1 MEKIKHPDDLYSV
14 VQKKMDELEQFP
26 TVITV
31 PSGTCC
37 LASGS
42 HDVLIALN
50 ETLEKNKLGAKVR
63 VRASGCQGFCEQE
76 PMIVIEPGNI
86 FYGHVKAEDI
96 EEIVE
101 ETIIKKNIIDRLLY
115 VDSITDNKI
124 VKEIDI
130 PFYKLQD
137 RTILGQNRVLD
148 PCDIEEYIAQGGYTA
163 LIKVIKELKPEEVIE
178 EIKKSGLR
186 GRGGGGF
193 PTGRKWDECRKA
205 SGEIKYVICNADEG
219 DPGAYMDR
227 SILEGNPHAVLEGML
242 IGAYAIGAQH
252 GYIYVR
258 NEYPLAVKHSRI
270 AVDKAREL
278 GLLGKDI
285 LGSGFDFDVEISR
298 GGGAFVCGESSALM
312 LSLEGKVGEPRPK
325 DIHATE
331 QGFKN
336 MPTTLNN
343 VETWANIPFIINK
356 GSSWFAGKGTEK
368 SKGTKVFALT
378 GQIKN
383 TGLVEIPMGVPLK
396 TIVYDIGG
404 GAKNGSRIKAVQ
416 TGGPSG
422 GCLPVEKFD
431 LPVDF
436 EALSEAGSMVGSGG
450 MVIMDDHSCMVD
462 VAKYFLTF
470 LQDESCG
477 KCVPCRIGIDR
488 MLEIITDITE
498 GRGSM
503 EQLELLEDVA
513 ETVAIGSLC
522 ALGKTA
528 PNPVLSTLRYFRSE
542 YDAHIKEKSCPSGV
556 CRELIHYSID
566 KEKCNGCGLCLKA
579 CPNDAISGEKKE
591 AHLIKDEVCVKCGI
605 CEEQCKFDAVII
617 T

>member
-1 MEKIKHPDDLYSV
+1 MEKIKLPDDLHAFA
-14 VQKKMDELEQFP
+14 QRKKDELEQCP

-37 LASGS
+37 QASGS
-42 HDVLIALN
+42 LAVLIALN
-50 ETLEKNKLGAKVR
+50 EALEKKNLRARVR
-63 VRASGCQGFCEQE
+63 VRVSGCHGFCEQE
-76 PMIVIEPGNI
+76 PMVVIEPGSI
-86 FYGHVKAEDI
+86 FYSHVRPEDI
-96 EEIVE
+96 EEIIE

-115 VDSITDNKI
+115 VDSVAGNKI

-137 RTILGQNRVLD
+137 RTILGQNKLLD
-148 PCDIEEYIAQGGYTA
+148 PCNIEEYIAHGGYSA
-163 LIKVIKELKPEEVIE
+163 FIKAVTDFKPEEVIE
-178 EIKKSGLR
+178 EVKKSGLR

-193 PTGRKWDECRKA
+193 STGWKWELCRKA
-205 SGEIKYVICNADEG
+205 DGETKYIICNADEG

-227 SILEGNPHAVLEGML
+227 SILEGNPHAILEGML
-242 IGAYAIGAQH
+242 IGAYAIGAQQ

-270 AVDKAREL
+270 AVDKAREF
-278 GLLGKDI
+278 GLLGKNI
-285 LGSGFDFDVEISR
+285 LGSGFDFDVDISR

-312 LSLEGKVGEPRPK
+312 MSLEGKVGEPRPK

-336 MPTTLNN
+336 MPTALNN
-343 VETWANIPFIINK
+343 VETWANIPLIINK
-356 GSSWFAGKGTEK
+356 GSSWYAAKGTEK
-368 SKGTKVFALT
+368 SKGTKIFALT

-383 TGLVEIPMGVPLK
+383 TGLVEVPMGIPLK
-396 TIVYDIGG
+396 TIIYDIGG
-404 GAKNGSRIKAVQ
+404 GAQNGSRIKAVQ

-422 GCLPVEKFD
+422 GCLPVDKFD

-436 EALSEAGSMVGSGG
+436 EALSAAGSMVGSGG

-462 VAKYFLTF
+462 IAKYFLTF

-488 MLEIITDITE
+488 MLEIITEITE
-498 GRGSM
+498 GRGNM
-503 EQLELLEDVA
+503 EQLELLEDIA

-542 YDAHIKEKSCPSGV
+542 YEAHINEKRCPAGV
-556 CRELIHYSID
+556 CRELIQYSID
-566 KEKCNGCGLCLKA
+566 KENCIGCGLCLKA
-579 CPNDAISGEKKE
+579 CPNGSISGKKKE
-591 AHLIKDEVCVKCGI
+591 VHVINDEICVKCGI
-605 CEEQCKFDAVII
+605 CKEQCKNDAVII

>member
-1 MEKIKHPDDLYSV
+1 MEKIKLPDDLHAFA
-14 VQKKMDELEQFP
+14 QRKKDELEQCP

-37 LASGS
+37 QASGS
-42 HDVLIALN
+42 LAVLIALN
-50 ETLEKNKLGAKVR
+50 EALEKKNLRARVR
-63 VRASGCQGFCEQE
+63 VKVSGCHGFCEQE
-76 PMIVIEPGNI
+76 PMVVIEPGSI
-86 FYGHVKAEDI
+86 FYSHVRPEDI
-96 EEIVE
+96 EEIIE

-115 VDSITDNKI
+115 VDSVTGNKI

-137 RTILGQNRVLD
+137 RTILGQNKLLD
-148 PCDIEEYIAQGGYTA
+148 PCNIEEYIAHGGYSA
-163 LIKVIKELKPEEVIE
+163 FIKAVTDFKPEEVIE
-178 EIKKSGLR
+178 EVKKSGLR

-193 PTGRKWDECRKA
+193 STGWKWELCRKA
-205 SGEIKYVICNADEG
+205 DGETKYIICNADEG

-227 SILEGNPHAVLEGML
+227 SILEGNPHAILEGML
-242 IGAYAIGAQH
+242 IGAYAIGAQQ

-270 AVDKAREL
+270 AVDKAREF
-278 GLLGKDI
+278 GLLGKNI
-285 LGSGFDFDVEISR
+285 LGSGFDFDVDISR

-312 LSLEGKVGEPRPK
+312 MSLEGKVGEPRPK

-336 MPTTLNN
+336 MPTALNN
-343 VETWANIPFIINK
+343 VETWANIPLIINK
-356 GSSWFAGKGTEK
+356 GSSWYAAKGTEK
-368 SKGTKVFALT
+368 SKGTKIFALT

-383 TGLVEIPMGVPLK
+383 TGLVEVPMGIPLK
-396 TIVYDIGG
+396 TIIYDIGG
-404 GAKNGSRIKAVQ
+404 GAQNGSRIKAVQ

-422 GCLPVEKFD
+422 GCLPVDKFD

-436 EALSEAGSMVGSGG
+436 EALSAAGSMVGSGG

-462 VAKYFLTF
+462 IAKYFLTF

-488 MLEIITDITE
+488 MLEIITEITE
-498 GRGSM
+498 GRGNM
-503 EQLELLEDVA
+503 EQLDLLEDIA

-542 YDAHIKEKSCPSGV
+542 YEAHINEKRCPAGV
-556 CRELIHYSID
+556 CRELIQYSID
-566 KEKCNGCGLCLKA
+566 KENCIGCGLCLKA
-579 CPNDAISGEKKE
+579 CPNGSISGKKKE
-591 AHLIKDEVCVKCGI
+591 VHVINDEICVKCGI
-605 CEEQCKFDAVII
+605 CKEQCKNDAVII

>member
-1 MEKIKHPDDLYSV
+1 MEKIKLPDDLYAFA
-14 VQKKMDELEQFP
+14 QRKKDELEQYP

-37 LASGS
+37 QASGS
-42 HDVLIALN
+42 LAVLITLN
-50 ETLEKNKLGAKVR
+50 EVLEKKKLHAKVR
-63 VRASGCQGFCEQE
+63 VRASGCHGFCEQE
-76 PMIVIEPGNI
+76 PMVVIEPGSI
-86 FYGHVKAEDI
+86 FYCHVRPEDI
-96 EEIVE
+96 EEIIE

-115 VDSITDNKI
+115 VDSVTGNKT
-124 VKEIDI
+124 VKEMDI

-137 RTILGQNRVLD
+137 RTILGQNKLLD
-148 PCDIEEYIAQGGYTA
+148 PCDIEEYIAHGGYSA
-163 LIKVIKELKPEEVIE
+163 FIKAATDFKPEEVIE
-178 EIKKSGLR
+178 EVKKSGLR

-193 PTGRKWDECRKA
+193 STGWKWELCRKA
-205 SGEIKYVICNADEG
+205 NGKIKYIICNADEG

-227 SILEGNPHAVLEGML
+227 SILEGNPHAILEGML
-242 IGAYAIGAQH
+242 IGAYAIGSQQ
-252 GYIYVR
+252 GYVYVR

-270 AVDKAREL
+270 AVDKAKEL
-278 GLLGKDI
+278 GLLGKNI
-285 LGSGFDFDVEISR
+285 LGSGVDFDVEISR

-312 LSLEGKVGEPRPK
+312 MSLEGKVGEPRPK
-325 DIHATE
+325 DIHATD

-343 VETWANIPFIINK
+343 VETWANIPLIINN
-356 GSSWFAGKGTEK
+356 GSSWYAAKGTEK

-383 TGLVEIPMGVPLK
+383 TGLVEVPMGILLK
-396 TIVYDIGG
+396 TIIYDIGG
-404 GAKNGSRIKAVQ
+404 GAQNGSRIKAVQ

-422 GCLPVEKFD
+422 GCLPVDKFD

-436 EALSEAGSMVGSGG
+436 EALSAAGSMVGSGG

-498 GRGSM
+498 GRGNM

-542 YDAHIKEKSCPSGV
+542 YEAHINEKRCPAGV
-556 CRELIHYSID
+556 CRALIHYSID
-566 KEKCNGCGLCLKA
+566 KENCIGCGLCLKA
-579 CPNDAISGEKKE
+579 CPNGAISGKKKE
-591 AHLIKDEVCVKCGI
+591 VHVINDEICVKCGI
-605 CEEQCKFDAVII
+605 CKEQCKNDAVII

>member
-1 MEKIKHPDDLYSV
+1 MEKIKLPNDLYAFA
-14 VQKKMDELEQFP
+14 QRKKDELEQYP

-37 LASGS
+37 QASGS
-42 HDVLIALN
+42 LAVLIALN
-50 ETLEKNKLGAKVR
+50 EVLEKKKLHAKVR
-63 VRASGCQGFCEQE
+63 VRVSGCHGFCEQE
-76 PMIVIEPGNI
+76 PMVVIEPGSI
-86 FYGHVKAEDI
+86 FYCHVRPEDA
-96 EEIVE
+96 EEIIE

-115 VDSITDNKI
+115 VDSVTANKI

-137 RTILGQNRVLD
+137 RTILGQNKLLD

-163 LIKVIKELKPEEVIE
+163 FIKAVTDFKPEEVIE
-178 EIKKSGLR
+178 EVKKSGLR

-193 PTGRKWDECRKA
+193 STGWKWELCRKA
-205 SGEIKYVICNADEG
+205 NGKTKYIICNADEG

-227 SILEGNPHAVLEGML
+227 SILEGNPHAILEGML
-242 IGAYAIGAQH
+242 IGAYAVGAPQ
-252 GYIYVR
+252 GYVYVR

-270 AVDKAREL
+270 AVDQAREF
-278 GLLGKDI
+278 GLLGKNI
-285 LGSGFDFDVEISR
+285 LGSGLDFDIEISR

-325 DIHATE
+325 DIHATD

-343 VETWANIPFIINK
+343 VETWANIPLIINK
-356 GSSWFAGKGTEK
+356 GSSWYAAKGTEK
-368 SKGTKVFALT
+368 SKGTKIFALT

-383 TGLVEIPMGVPLK
+383 TGLVEVPMGILLK
-396 TIVYDIGG
+396 TIIYDIGG
-404 GAKNGSRIKAVQ
+404 GAQNGSRIKAVQ

-422 GCLPVEKFD
+422 GCLPVDKFD

-436 EALSEAGSMVGSGG
+436 EALSAAGSMVGSGG

-488 MLEIITDITE
+488 MLEIITEITE
-498 GRGSM
+498 GRGNM
-503 EQLELLEDVA
+503 ERLELLEDVA

-542 YDAHIKEKSCPSGV
+542 YEAHINEKRCPAGV
-556 CRELIHYSID
+556 CRALIHYSID
-566 KEKCNGCGLCLKA
+566 KENCIGCGLCLKA
-579 CPNDAISGEKKE
+579 CPNGSISGKKKE
-591 AHLIKDEVCVKCGI
+591 VHVINDEICVKCGI
-605 CEEQCKFDAVII
+605 CKEQCKNDAVII

>member
-1 MEKIKHPDDLYSV
+1 MEKIKLPDDLHAFA
-14 VQKKMDELEQFP
+14 QRKKDELEQCP

-37 LASGS
+37 QASGS
-42 HDVLIALN
+42 LAVLIALN
-50 ETLEKNKLGAKVR
+50 EALEKKKLRARVR
-63 VRASGCQGFCEQE
+63 VRVSGCHGFCEQE
-76 PMIVIEPGNI
+76 PMVVIEPGSI
-86 FYGHVKAEDI
+86 FYSHVRPEDI
-96 EEIVE
+96 EEIIE

-115 VDSITDNKI
+115 VDSVAGNKI

-137 RTILGQNRVLD
+137 RTILGQNKLLD
-148 PCDIEEYIAQGGYTA
+148 PCNIEEYIAHGGYSA
-163 LIKVIKELKPEEVIE
+163 FIKAVTDFKPEEVIE
-178 EIKKSGLR
+178 EVKKSGLR

-193 PTGRKWDECRKA
+193 STGWKWELCRKA
-205 SGEIKYVICNADEG
+205 DGETKYIICNADEG

-227 SILEGNPHAVLEGML
+227 SILEGNPHAILEGML
-242 IGAYAIGAQH
+242 IGAYAIGAQQ

-270 AVDKAREL
+270 AVDKAREF
-278 GLLGKDI
+278 GLLGKNI
-285 LGSGFDFDVEISR
+285 LGSGFDFDVDISR

-312 LSLEGKVGEPRPK
+312 MSLEGKVGEPRPK

-336 MPTTLNN
+336 MPTALNN
-343 VETWANIPFIINK
+343 VETWANIPLIINK
-356 GSSWFAGKGTEK
+356 GSSWYAAKGTEK
-368 SKGTKVFALT
+368 SKGTKIFALT

-383 TGLVEIPMGVPLK
+383 TGLVEVPMGIPLK
-396 TIVYDIGG
+396 TIIYDIGG
-404 GAKNGSRIKAVQ
+404 GAQNGSRIKAVQ

-422 GCLPVEKFD
+422 GCLPVDKFD

-436 EALSEAGSMVGSGG
+436 EALSAAGSMVGSGG

-462 VAKYFLTF
+462 IAKYFLTF

-488 MLEIITDITE
+488 MLEIITEITE
-498 GRGSM
+498 GRGNM
-503 EQLELLEDVA
+503 EQLDLLEDIA

-542 YDAHIKEKSCPSGV
+542 YEAHINEKRCPAGV
-556 CRELIHYSID
+556 CRELIQYSID
-566 KEKCNGCGLCLKA
+566 KENCIGCGLCLKA
-579 CPNDAISGEKKE
+579 CPNGSISGKKKE
-591 AHLIKDEVCVKCGI
+591 VHVINDEICVKCGI
-605 CEEQCKFDAVII
+605 CKEQCKNDAVII